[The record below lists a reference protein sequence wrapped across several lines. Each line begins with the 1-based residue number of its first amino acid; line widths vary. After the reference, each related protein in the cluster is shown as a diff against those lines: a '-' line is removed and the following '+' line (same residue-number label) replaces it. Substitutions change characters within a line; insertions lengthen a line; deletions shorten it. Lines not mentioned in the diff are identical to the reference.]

1 MTFEDAFTLFP
12 YDVEHIALE
21 TGIKPGEVDH
31 LINTE
36 MNRLYAE
43 KAEAARAYQR
53 EYNLRTRAR
62 LREIR
67 AGRQA

>member
-12 YDVEHIALE
+12 YDVERIALE
-21 TGIKPGEVDH
+21 TGIKPPEVDH

-43 KAEAARAYQR
+43 KAEEARAYQR

>member
-1 MTFEDAFTLFP
+1 MTFSSAFTLFGP
-12 YDVEHIALE
+12 DTIAISEALNIPEHEA
-21 TGIKPGEVDH
+21 DH

-43 KAEAARAYQR
+43 KAEEARAYQR